1 MNKNPYA
8 TEENKRQIDW
18 LRTSTSLPPEARV
31 GGTYRDRDGKPH
43 GPLPLFLPSE
53 LAAHNLLPGVRG
65 CALALFAELG
75 IPWHDGVDGGP
86 SNHLRDSQV
95 QCVNALFRMVDE
107 PQRIKRAFGNVLDI
121 EEVLPIEDG
130 RFLTFEYIG
139 PTDYFDEGKGGPR
152 RRGARCTS
160 VDAAFRY
167 RTSVGHVELALV
179 EWKYTE
185 SYLAQRPRSGSDETR
200 RRRYETDFLDPEG
213 PLRGDV
219 VSFDALLHEPFY
231 QLMRQQ
237 LLAHRLEKARAHD
250 AAVVRVVHVLS
261 PANVGYE
268 ASLPLP
274 DHRAVGTTVSE
285 VWHAL
290 IRRPDRFVTV
300 DPAVFLDDEITS
312 AEYIERYGDGRSSVS
327 GAGQKM
333 VTEAR
338 PVLGGV
344 RESGHVSTKSWIA

>member
-8 TEENKRQIDW
+8 TEQNKRQIHW
-18 LRTSTSLPPEARV
+18 LKTSGTLPLEARA
-31 GGTYRDRDGKPH
+31 GGTYTDRDGKEH
-43 GPLPLFLPSE
+43 GPLPLFLPRD
-53 LAAHNLLPGVRG
+53 LAAHNLLPDVRDG
-65 CALALFAELG
+65 AIDLFAELD
-75 IPWHDGVDGGP
+75 IPWHDGVGGGP

-95 QCVNALFRMVDE
+95 QCANALFRMVSDPE
-107 PQRIKRAFGNVLDI
+107 RITRAFGHVLDI
-121 EEVLPIEDG
+121 AEVLPIEDE

-139 PTDYFDEGKGGPR
+139 PTDYFDEGKGAPR
-152 RRGARCTS
+152 RRGTRCTS

-167 RTSVGHVELALV
+167 RTSAGLVELALV

-285 VWHAL
+285 VWQAL
-290 IRRPDRFVTV
+290 IRRPNRFVAV
-300 DPAVFLDDEITS
+300 DPAVFLDDAITS
-312 AEYIERYGDGRSSVS
+312 TEYIERYGGGR
-327 GAGQKM
+327 
-333 VTEAR
+333 
-338 PVLGGV
+338 
-344 RESGHVSTKSWIA
+344 

>member
-8 TEENKRQIDW
+8 TEQNKRQIYW
-18 LRTSTSLPPEARV
+18 LKTSETLPLEARA
-31 GGTYRDRDGKPH
+31 GGTYTDRDGKDH
-43 GPLPLFLPSE
+43 GPLPLFLPRD
-53 LAAHNLLPGVRG
+53 LAAHNLLPGVRDG
-65 CALALFAELG
+65 AIALFAELG

-95 QCVNALFRMVDE
+95 QCANALFRMVDE
-107 PQRIKRAFGNVLDI
+107 PHRIKRAFGHTVDI
-121 EEVLPIEDG
+121 DEVLPIEDG
-130 RFLTFEYIG
+130 RSLTFEYIG
-139 PTDYFDEGKGGPR
+139 PTDYFHEGKGAPR
-152 RRGARCTS
+152 RRGTHCTS

-167 RTSVGHVELALV
+167 RTSAGRVELALV

-185 SYLAQRPRSGSDETR
+185 SYLGQRPRSGSDETR

-213 PLRGDV
+213 PLRSDV
-219 VSFDALLHEPFY
+219 VPFDALLHEPFY

-237 LLAHRLEKARAHD
+237 LLAYRLEKDRTQD
-250 AAVVRVVHVLS
+250 AEAVRVVRVLS

-300 DPAVFLDDEITS
+300 DPAVFLEEEITIP
-312 AEYIERYGDGRSSVS
+312 EYVERYGDD
-327 GAGQKM
+327 Q
-333 VTEAR
+333 
-338 PVLGGV
+338 
-344 RESGHVSTKSWIA
+344 

>member
-8 TEENKRQIDW
+8 TEENKRQINW
-18 LRTSTSLPPEARV
+18 LRTSTSLPHEARV

-53 LAAHNLLPGVRG
+53 LTAHNLLPDVRDG
-65 CALALFAELG
+65 AIALFAELG

-95 QCVNALFRMVDE
+95 QCTNALFQMVAD
-107 PQRIKRAFGNVLDI
+107 PHRIKRAFGHLVDI
-121 EEVLPIEDG
+121 AEVLPIEDG

-139 PTDYFDEGKGGPR
+139 PTDYLDEGKGAPR
-152 RRGARCTS
+152 VRGARCTS

-167 RTSVGHVELALV
+167 RTGRGDVEVALV

-185 SYLAQRPRSGSDETR
+185 SYLDGRPRTGSDETR
-200 RRRYETDFLDPEG
+200 RQRYEADFLHAEG
-213 PLRGDV
+213 PVRSDV
-219 VSFDALLHEPFY
+219 VAFTAILHEPFY

-237 LLAHRLEKARAHD
+237 MLAHRLEQEGVEGATA
-250 AAVVRVVHVLS
+250 VRVLHVLS

-274 DHRAVGTTVSE
+274 EHRAVGSSVSE
-285 VWHAL
+285 VWHTL
-290 IRRPDRFVTV
+290 LRRPDRFVTV
-300 DPAVFLDDEITS
+300 DPAVFFHGEITS
-312 AEYIERYGDGRSSVS
+312 PEYVERYGHADT
-327 GAGQKM
+327 A
-333 VTEAR
+333 
-338 PVLGGV
+338 
-344 RESGHVSTKSWIA
+344 

>member
-8 TEENKRQIDW
+8 TEQNKRQIHW
-18 LRTSTSLPPEARV
+18 LKTSETLPLEARA
-31 GGTYRDRDGKPH
+31 GGTYTDREGNEH
-43 GPLPLFLPSE
+43 GPLPLFLPRD
-53 LAAHNLLPGVRG
+53 LAAHNLLPDVRDGVID
-65 CALALFAELG
+65 LFAELG
-75 IPWHDGVDGGP
+75 IPWHDGVGGGP

-95 QCVNALFRMVDE
+95 QCANALFGMVSDPE
-107 PQRIKRAFGNVLDI
+107 RIKRAFGHVLDI
-121 EEVLPIEDG
+121 AEVLPIEDE

-152 RRGARCTS
+152 RRGTRCTS
-160 VDAAFRY
+160 VDAAFCY
-167 RTSVGHVELALV
+167 RTNAGLVELALV

-213 PLRGDV
+213 PLRSDV
-219 VSFDALLHEPFY
+219 VSFDALLLEPFY

-285 VWHAL
+285 VWQAL
-290 IRRPDRFVTV
+290 IRRPDRFVAV

-312 AEYIERYGDGRSSVS
+312 TEYIERYGGGR
-327 GAGQKM
+327 
-333 VTEAR
+333 
-338 PVLGGV
+338 
-344 RESGHVSTKSWIA
+344 